1 MKKMVD
7 IKKVRAGQKL
17 GGENGKGFRNSPP
30 QIRPAAEDTGKIR
43 HPADATGVSGLEPG
57 MRLALYAR
65 VSTQMQEKEETV
77 TSQIAELSQHAQ
89 LQNLVIP
96 SEFHFVDEGYSGST
110 LARPALDAL
119 RDKVAEGAIDMV
131 LIHDP
136 DRLARDY
143 VHQML
148 LVEEIERTGCRFH
161 FVRRPIGVTPD
172 ERLLLQMQGVIAEY
186 ERAKIRERTR
196 RGKLHRMRCGE
207 IVTGRR
213 TFGYKY
219 IPRSGDNLA
228 RFEIVPEEAA
238 AVRGLFSWFVD
249 ERLSLR
255 GVTSRLNTE
264 ALVKPLRGGRWTKSS
279 IHNIIRNS
287 MYHGT
292 GHANRVEAILP
303 SKDRP
308 LQPIY
313 RKYPKTGK
321 RERPREEWL
330 AFSCPPI
337 ISEETYQLA
346 QERLSGNK
354 ELSSRNTKRNY
365 LLRGLLFCG
374 ECGRRFQ
381 ASTRTGRYI
390 CAYTRRQVADDA
402 GVTRCGNETRLP
414 IDGLDG
420 EVWKEVTALIKRP
433 STLRKYHKILQGK
446 LLPKACSDSDLAAR
460 KEKLDQRIRRINDL
474 YVRGEIGRDDHTG
487 RLKLVKEELHKV
499 TSKIAKLKEQLLEDH
514 EVEQMLQS
522 FSAFSSAI
530 KEEIDDVDFATRRQI
545 VENMVKRVVI
555 GKKDVTIEYAV
566 ALKNSKLCP
575 TNRNQRPTAVAAVL
589 SK

>member
-1 MKKMVD
+1 MKKIVD
-7 IKKVRAGQKL
+7 IKKVRSGQKH
-17 GGENGKGFRNSPP
+17 GGENGKGFRSSTP
-30 QIRPAAEDTGKIR
+30 QIYPAAEERGK
-43 HPADATGVSGLEPG
+43 AGASVDATGVSGLEPG

-77 TSQIAELSQHAQ
+77 TSQINELVNYAQ
-89 LQNLVIP
+89 LQGLFIP
-96 SEFHFVDEGYSGST
+96 DEWRFVDEGYSGST
-110 LARPALDAL
+110 LARPALDAV
-119 RDKVAEGAIDMV
+119 RDKVAEGVVDMV
-131 LIHDP
+131 LVHDP

-148 LVEEIERTGCRFH
+148 LVEEIERNGCRFH

-172 ERLLLQMQGVIAEY
+172 EKLLLQMQGVIAEY
-186 ERAKIRERTR
+186 ERAKICERTR

-219 IPRSGDNLA
+219 IPRSGDNPSK
-228 RFEIVPEEAA
+228 FEVVPEEAD
-238 AVRGLFSWFVD
+238 AVRKLFSWFVD
-249 ERLSLR
+249 DRMSIR
-255 GVTSRLNTE
+255 GVTARLNSE
-264 ALVKPLRGGRWTKSS
+264 SLAKPLRCGRWTKAS
-279 IHNIIRNS
+279 IHNILRNS
-287 MYHGT
+287 MYYGI

-303 SKDRP
+303 GKDRP
-308 LQPIY
+308 LQPVY

-330 AFSCPPI
+330 PFGCPPI

-346 QERLSGNK
+346 QERLSSNK
-354 ELSSRNTKRNY
+354 ELSSRNTKRDY
-365 LLRGLLFCG
+365 LLRGLLFCR

-381 ASTRTGRYI
+381 ASTHTGRYI

-402 GVTRCGNETRLP
+402 GVARCGNETRLP
-414 IDGLDG
+414 INGLDG
-420 EVWKEVTALIKRP
+420 EVWREVAALIKRP
-433 STLRKYHKILQGK
+433 STLRKYHRILQGK
-446 LLPKACSDSDLAAR
+446 LLPKACSDSDLGAR

-474 YVRGEIGRDDHTG
+474 YVRGEIGRDDHAG

-514 EVEQMLQS
+514 EVEQMLKS
-522 FSAFSSAI
+522 FSNFSSAI
-530 KEEIDDVDFATRRQI
+530 KKEIDDVDFATRRQI
-545 VENMVKRVVI
+545 VENMVKRVII
-555 GKKDVTIEYAV
+555 GKKDVTIEYAI

-575 TNRNQRPTAVAAVL
+575 TNRNR
-589 SK
+589 